1 MLRPDFPGT
10 QEPPQMPTWS
20 EVQQYARNKY
30 KLAKD
35 EPERFAIVFGM
46 EGGRTQQ
53 IWVRTFN
60 AYNQAFIEYR
70 SYFCK
75 EGEMQPIVALRK
87 NAEMAT
93 GFIALLGEYY
103 AVLWNTPLNQMDAEE
118 FDLPLQAIAW
128 QAEALEKLYA
138 SGNDEF

>member
-1 MLRPDFPGT
+1 
-10 QEPPQMPTWS
+10 MPTWP

-30 KLAKD
+30 RLAKD
-35 EPERFAIVFGM
+35 EADKFAIIFSM

-60 AYNQAFIEYR
+60 AYNQAFIEYK

-75 EGEMQPIVALRK
+75 EGEIQPIVALRK

-93 GFIALLGEYY
+93 GFIALLGEHY
-103 AVLWNTPLNQMDAEE
+103 AVLWNVALAQMDAEE

-128 QAEALEKLYA
+128 QAEQLEKTYS
-138 SGNDEF
+138 SGSDDF

>member
-1 MLRPDFPGT
+1 
-10 QEPPQMPTWS
+10 MPTWQ

-30 KLAKD
+30 RLAKD
-35 EPERFAIVFGM
+35 EPERFALIFNM

-60 AYNQAFIEYR
+60 AYNQAFIEYK

-75 EGEMQPIVALRK
+75 EGEMQPVVALKK

-93 GFIALLGEYY
+93 GFIAQVGEHY
-103 AVLWNTPLNQMDAEE
+103 AVIWNLPLGQMDAEE
-118 FDLPLQAIAW
+118 FDLPLNAIAW
-128 QAEALEKLYA
+128 QAEQLEKLYS
-138 SGNDEF
+138 SGSDEF

>member
-1 MLRPDFPGT
+1 
-10 QEPPQMPTWS
+10 MPTWS

-35 EPERFAIVFGM
+35 EPERFAIIFSMGDT
-46 EGGRTQQ
+46 GRTQQ

-60 AYNQAFIEYR
+60 AYDQAFIEYK

-75 EGEMQPIVALRK
+75 ESEMPAAVALKK
-87 NAEMAT
+87 NGEMAT
-93 GFIALLGEYY
+93 GFIAQVGEHY
-103 AVLWNTPLNQMDAEE
+103 AVLWNVALNQMDAEE
-118 FDLPLQAIAW
+118 FDLPLHAVAG
-128 QAEALEKLYA
+128 QAEALEKLYS